1 MAYGVYAATQNNG
14 LRRFPFFRRFCRFF
28 ISPDSSGL
36 AWASAAAAAMA
47 VAYFKDHPSPEP
59 GSERRVERC
68 SAALE
73 VTIDGVCGNDDE
85 DDDSSLGR

>member
-1 MAYGVYAATQNNG
+1 
-14 LRRFPFFRRFCRFF
+14 
-28 ISPDSSGL
+28 
-36 AWASAAAAAMA
+36 MA